1 MIRNQII
8 TSGSDQYP
16 AALAQ
21 ALGKKAPKQMQCLGN
36 VGLLYS
42 QAIGFSG
49 SRKAGNS
56 GRAVAAAYAG
66 QFARKDW
73 TVTSGYASGI
83 DLVAHRAALAAG
95 GNTVVVLPYGMEH
108 FKMRTEL
115 VDVWDWNRAL
125 VVSQFE
131 PTAPFQAYR
140 AIHRNAVIAG
150 LSKALLVFEASA
162 AGGTM
167 NTGLTTLALGI
178 PLFTPVYPEMP
189 ETATGNQLLSE
200 KGARKLEWGARS
212 VPDQIGWVQK
222 LVAPELEMATGR

>member
-1 MIRNQII
+1 MIKNQIV

-21 ALGKKAPKQMQCLGN
+21 ALGKKAPKQVQCLGN
-36 VGLLYS
+36 LGLIYS

-49 SRKAGNS
+49 SRRASNS
-56 GRAVAAAYAG
+56 GRVVAAAYAG
-66 QFARKDW
+66 EFARKGW
-73 TVTSGYASGI
+73 TVASGYASGI
-83 DLVAHRAALAAG
+83 DLAAHRAALAAG
-95 GNTVVVLPYGMEH
+95 GNTVVVLPHGTEH
-108 FKMRTEL
+108 FRVRTEL
-115 VDVWDWNRAL
+115 KDVWDWNRAL

-150 LSKALLVFEASA
+150 LSKGVLVFEASA

-178 PLFTPVYPEMP
+178 PLFTPAYPEMP
-189 ETATGNQLLSE
+189 ETATGNQLLTE
-200 KGARKLEWGARS
+200 RGGWKLEWGARS
-212 VPDQIGWVQK
+212 LPDQVGWMEK

>member
-1 MIRNQII
+1 MLRNQII

-56 GRAVAAAYAG
+56 GRAVAAAYAE
-66 QFARKDW
+66 QFARKGW

-83 DLVAHRAALAAG
+83 DLVTHRAALAAG
-95 GNTVVVLPYGMEH
+95 GNTVVVLPHGMEH
-108 FKMRTEL
+108 FKVRTEIM
-115 VDVWDWNRAL
+115 DVWDWNRAL

-150 LSKALLVFEASA
+150 LSKGVLVFEAGA

-178 PLFTPVYPEMP
+178 PLFTPAYPEMP
-189 ETATGNQLLSE
+189 ETATGNQLLTE
-200 KGARKLEWGARS
+200 RGGRKLEWGARS
-212 VPDQIGWVQK
+212 VPDQVGWVEK
-222 LVAPELEMATGR
+222 LVAQEPEMATAR